1 MRAPTG
7 GTNGFLVR
15 AAATEE
21 RKGCD
26 APEQDHKEGSG
37 ASNSLFRID
46 SIDSEAPRNVSLNS
60 IQGQSN
66 RLISGDMRMASTKR
80 LLPTG
85 ECWCGCGAETAIGS
99 FFLPGHDKTAE
110 SAVISVEYGGVP
122 GFLVHHGYGPGGK
135 NALRE
140 VDRWRS
146 KGKRKGEAS

>member
-1 MRAPTG
+1 M
-7 GTNGFLVR
+7 LVG
-15 AAATEE
+15 AAALANGRVAT
-21 RKGCD
+21 RLSM
-26 APEQDHKEGSG
+26 AV
-37 ASNSLFRID
+37 ID
-46 SIDSEAPRNVSLNS
+46 WEAPRNVSLES
-60 IQGQSN
+60 IQDRTN
-66 RLISGDMRMASTKR
+66 YLALGDVGMASTKR

-140 VDRWRS
+140 VGRWRTKS
-146 KGKRKGEAS
+146 KRESDAS